1 MEFLVVVSQLV
12 RQKKKTNDVSFPIDG
27 PSFFFLV
34 NAIDCFKCVSMN
46 WQNKEC
52 DDPFHHN
59 NTDDI
64 LEAPCLGGRKGRD
77 GVFPATS
84 CVKIAGYFGNFG

>member
-1 MEFLVVVSQLV
+1 
-12 RQKKKTNDVSFPIDG
+12 
-27 PSFFFLV
+27 
-34 NAIDCFKCVSMN
+34 MN

-84 CVKIAGYFGNFG
+84 CVKIAGYFGNFE